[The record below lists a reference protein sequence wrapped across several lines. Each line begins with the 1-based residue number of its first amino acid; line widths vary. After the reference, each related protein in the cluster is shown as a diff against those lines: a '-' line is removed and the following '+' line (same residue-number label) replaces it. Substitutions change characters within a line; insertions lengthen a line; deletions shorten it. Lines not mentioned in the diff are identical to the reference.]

1 MRHAWLR
8 FIIASDLGVLQH
20 SLCIM
25 ASNRQKVVW
34 GTKLGIKMFKFRKTW
49 KFWDLAPN
57 NLQLKDMRSFWV
69 IICVIWRLAIIKLTA
84 IRSALGKLPMR
95 IWNWIFAASN
105 ENCHFP
111 LPIICILLKFSLQTL
126 GNIGTQQY
134 CCPSNRSFHSW
145 NYDGLVSGILVD
157 FRLPVWEFYSF
168 SWTWLWQL

>member
-1 MRHAWLR
+1 
-8 FIIASDLGVLQH
+8 
-20 SLCIM
+20 M

-57 NLQLKDMRSFWV
+57 NLQLKDMSSFWV

-95 IWNWIFAASN
+95 IWNWIFAVSN

-145 NYDGLVSGILVD
+145 NHDGLVSGISVD